1 MGIIFVRFLFRDV
14 FGCVQQ
20 CDKISSGRSS
30 RLVFKFAGSGQNV
43 YRVISKVAKIEIE
56 DFISYARR
64 GTPSFDNES
73 LVNDHI
79 LSQKGISNLGVSQ
92 EVPLSRWY
100 NWSKSGTCILVFNNV
115 FYHLYIKI
123 TYIPRILKWELKTH
137 QLITRR
143 NFFLLAFNQS
153 DQNEGILLDTSA
165 PSFKLT

>member
-1 MGIIFVRFLFRDV
+1 M
-14 FGCVQQ
+14 
-20 CDKISSGRSS
+20 
-30 RLVFKFAGSGQNV
+30 

-100 NWSKSGTCILVFNNV
+100 N
-115 FYHLYIKI
+115 
-123 TYIPRILKWELKTH
+123 
-137 QLITRR
+137 
-143 NFFLLAFNQS
+143 
-153 DQNEGILLDTSA
+153 
-165 PSFKLT
+165 